1 MEVVSMST
9 MVLTRVLTCAHCG
22 NAREFV
28 QPPCPDGH
36 EGDCPDL
43 MCSDCGLLVVL

>member
-1 MEVVSMST
+1 MST
-9 MVLTRVLTCAHCG
+9 MVMTRVLTCAHCG
-22 NAREFV
+22 SAREFA

-43 MCSDCGLLVVL
+43 MCTDCGLLVVL

>member
-1 MEVVSMST
+1 
-9 MVLTRVLTCAHCG
+9 
-22 NAREFV
+22 V

-43 MCSDCGLLVVL
+43 MCSDCGLLVIR